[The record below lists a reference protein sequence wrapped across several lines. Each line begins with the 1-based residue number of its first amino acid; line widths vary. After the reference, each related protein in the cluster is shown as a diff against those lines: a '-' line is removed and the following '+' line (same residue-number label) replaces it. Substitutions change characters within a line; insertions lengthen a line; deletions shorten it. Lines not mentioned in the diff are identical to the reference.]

1 MYAQNTFTKTITS
14 TLILFCIS
22 ANAIAQISKERIE
35 ELKAQAI
42 EQGWTF
48 TVGETSASKRPVEV
62 LCGYAAGYDSNQGML
77 LAESGGTN
85 PLDADIE
92 LPGRFDWRDYNVVPE
107 PRAQGDCGSCYAF
120 AAMGIVE
127 SSILIRSHL
136 RPDYMDLSEQWIVS
150 CCPWAWAENF
160 SLFS

>member
-1 MYAQNTFTKTITS
+1 MYAQNTSNKTITI
-14 TLILFCIS
+14 ILLVCATFPTTF
-22 ANAIAQISKERIE
+22 AQISREHIE
-35 ELKAQAI
+35 DLKAQAI

-48 TVGETSASKRPVEV
+48 TVGETNATQRPREW
-62 LCGYAAGYDSNQGML
+62 LCGGVPPNETELQSAL
-77 LAESGGTN
+77 SGGSAGAMG
-85 PLDADIE
+85 ADIE
-92 LPGRFDWRDYNVVPE
+92 LPSRFDWRDYNVVPE